1 MSKYDVNV
9 SGAVC
14 TVQVIKLHSMPIVGQ
29 SETVINPESCMTM
42 WMGGCSYNIWK
53 ALAKLGA
60 KTCPVFHCSSP
71 LCYENMLK
79 DCDEVGAEKKYIT
92 YPLNENYYH
101 CIMFQNDDN
110 EHITISMPYGKDVK
124 DPTKSMNA
132 LSYLPEQFD
141 CKYVLAAVSA
151 DDTWLDLAEKNGCE
165 IIFSYRNDPVLC
177 PKEMM
182 EKLMYKSHYIFMNE
196 VEAEYVCKT
205 LKLKSITDL
214 LVHGRAEVVVTTL
227 GKEGSLVY
235 FVKEDGSVG
244 CERVGIT
251 EAPGGCVDAVGAG
264 DGFVAGFTYGLIEG
278 KNIRTCAQFG
288 HTVSSFVI
296 EKEGSVTNV
305 PSLEQMLER
314 NATRKDASFD

>member
-141 CKYVLAAVSA
+141 CK
-151 DDTWLDLAEKNGCE
+151 
-165 IIFSYRNDPVLC
+165 
-177 PKEMM
+177 
-182 EKLMYKSHYIFMNE
+182 
-196 VEAEYVCKT
+196 
-205 LKLKSITDL
+205 
-214 LVHGRAEVVVTTL
+214 
-227 GKEGSLVY
+227 
-235 FVKEDGSVG
+235 
-244 CERVGIT
+244 
-251 EAPGGCVDAVGAG
+251 
-264 DGFVAGFTYGLIEG
+264 
-278 KNIRTCAQFG
+278 
-288 HTVSSFVI
+288 
-296 EKEGSVTNV
+296 
-305 PSLEQMLER
+305 
-314 NATRKDASFD
+314 